1 MRRTT
6 LVLRMNWLIR
16 RFAALVAIY
25 SIALQA
31 LLSGFVIAAH
41 VRFDSFAVIC
51 TTSASSGHEPS
62 IPQHGSEC
70 VATCIAVWS
79 DSPVL
84 PAASVAF
91 SPVSFAKRAHGTR
104 AMEVPPLESR
114 HHPQEFPPDLGLPPR
129 SSCVG
134 VAQ

>member
-6 LVLRMNWLIR
+6 LVSRMNWLIR
-16 RFAALVAIY
+16 KSAALVAIY

-31 LLSGFVIAAH
+31 LLSGFVIAAQ

-51 TTSASSGHEPS
+51 TNSASSGHEPS
-62 IPQHGSEC
+62 VPQHGSEC
-70 VATCIAVWS
+70 VATCLAVWS

-104 AMEVPPLESR
+104 VAMEVPPLESR
-114 HHPQEFPPDLGLPPR
+114 HHPQESRAPPI
-129 SSCVG
+129 SS
-134 VAQ
+134 